1 MMLATDCINNR
12 RQCQQLERGRLLL
25 SSDAAVALCAAGIQG
40 DEDRLHQ
47 QHKTLSADLAWNALP
62 G

>member
-1 MMLATDCINNR
+1 MVVAV
-12 RQCQQLERGRLLL
+12 CQQLERGRLLL
-25 SSDAAVALCAAGIQG
+25 SSDAAMALCAAGIQG

-47 QHKTLSADLAWNALP
+47 QHKTLSADLAWNVLP